1 MRPRQ
6 PAGPLSFGVRVGIGF
21 ARCSATMPTLT
32 PNGGKAMAI
41 DALEEL
47 TLALRRFAA
56 ERDWEQFHTPKNLA
70 MALMIEAAEI
80 AEHFQWTGAGDAAAL
95 SEERRQAVALEIGDT
110 FLYLLRLADRLGI
123 DIAAAA
129 RTKMDINAARY
140 PVEKVFGRAVKYTE
154 L

>member
-1 MRPRQ
+1 M
-6 PAGPLSFGVRVGIGF
+6 
-21 ARCSATMPTLT
+21 AT
-32 PNGGKAMAI
+32 

-47 TLALRRFAA
+47 TFALRRFAA
-56 ERDWEQFHTPKNLA
+56 ERDWEQFHMPKNLA
-70 MALMIEAAEI
+70 MALMIEAAEV
-80 AEHFQWTGAGDAAAL
+80 AEHFQWTGAGEVDELTEAK
-95 SEERRQAVALEIGDT
+95 RQEVAMELGDT

-123 DIAAAA
+123 EIATAA

>member
-1 MRPRQ
+1 M
-6 PAGPLSFGVRVGIGF
+6 
-21 ARCSATMPTLT
+21 AT
-32 PNGGKAMAI
+32 

-47 TLALRRFAA
+47 TLALRQFAA

-80 AEHFQWTGAGDAAAL
+80 AEHFQWTGAGGTEDLADAK
-95 SEERRQAVALEIGDT
+95 RQEVALEIGDT

-129 RTKMDINAARY
+129 RTKMEINAGRY
-140 PVEKVFGRAVKYTE
+140 PVEKAFGRAVKYTE